1 MALTALTDLEHEAV
15 MLLVDHRAHVE
26 LLAEGARHVEGDL
39 ALLDR
44 ALHAGALLLAAD
56 AADEIPARRL
66 KTNESTRASSTVMSD
81 GSDVTTAYVTGISSY
96 VYR

>member
-1 MALTALTDLEHEAV
+1 MTDLEHEAV
-15 MLLVDHRAHVE
+15 TLFVDHSAHVE
-26 LLAEGARHVEGDL
+26 LLAKGARHVEGDL

-44 ALHAGALLLAAD
+44 ALHACALLLAAD

-66 KTNESTRASSTVMSD
+66 KTNESTRVSSTVMSGGD
-81 GSDVTTAYVTGISSY
+81 DVTTAYVTGISSY